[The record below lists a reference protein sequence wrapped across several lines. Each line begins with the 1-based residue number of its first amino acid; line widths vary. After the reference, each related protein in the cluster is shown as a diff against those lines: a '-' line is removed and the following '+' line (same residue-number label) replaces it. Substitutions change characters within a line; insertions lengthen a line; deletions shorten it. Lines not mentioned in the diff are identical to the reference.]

1 MPGSAVQG
9 ACAIG
14 RTRPAGPWI
23 GFQPTEAGYRFV
35 AGTVAGV
42 RSRQADPDLLL
53 ALAIAYF
60 EEAFPDPPPEAEA
73 TQADLSG
80 LVRHVAA
87 LESDPARRLLLN
99 EAVDAIDDGLA
110 GDAVANRLNAARAGT
125 ADEQAD
131 PVDLLVE
138 LAEEL
143 VRD

>member
-1 MPGSAVQG
+1 VPERSVEG
-9 ACAIG
+9 ARAIG
-14 RTRPAGPWI
+14 RTGESGPWI
-23 GFQPTEAGYRFV
+23 GFQPVETGYRFV
-35 AGTVAGV
+35 VGTE
-42 RSRQADPDLLL
+42 SRMRTLEADADLLL
-53 ALAIAYF
+53 AVAIGYF
-60 EEAFPDPPPEAEA
+60 EEAFPDPPPEIEA

-87 LESDPARRLLLN
+87 LEPDAARRQLLN

-110 GDAVANRLNAARAGT
+110 GDAVANRLNHARSGT

-143 VRD
+143 LRD